1 MKKLLLIVLA
11 VALNACVTPNEEIIP
26 VALNNGDFSISV
38 DEALQNLQSELRIID
53 GDGTRSSEPRAV
65 KSVRLLKNSR
75 TRSCSGATENLL
87 YIAEF
92 EDGRGSAVLAADR
105 RIEPVLAILDN
116 TVMTERNF
124 TSSDM
129 DDIGNY
135 MASMI
140 KDYAE
145 SQVQSNAFIDFKPVD
160 PMLPDTLY
168 CYKRKPL
175 LKTKWSQRSPYNN
188 MCLSLYGI
196 PVEAGCG
203 PIAIAQLLKFHKY
216 PTEIFINGETFDWSL
231 LDRYDY
237 DGKTSVEAEEEV
249 ARFVYNIGIALGIDY
264 TTTQMSDISSEKISC
279 FLKTVGYSTSNIV
292 NYSSSIAKKY
302 IYNNGVPIIIDGINK
317 GSSYGHGWVLD
328 GWNEYKIK
336 AIEFLVDGGTRERVI
351 EYKKVHC
358 NFGWG
363 GDCDGYYTEGM
374 FDTTKYLS
382 SDEIDASVGD
392 NIYRHTDNIYNFNYN
407 FHLTTYT
414 L

>member
-26 VALNNGDFSISV
+26 VALNNGDFYISV

-75 TRSCSGATENLL
+75 TRSCLGATENLL

-175 LKTKWSQRSPYNN
+175 LKTKWSQDAPYNN
-188 MCLSLYGI
+188 LCVSSEGKKVY
-196 PVEAGCG
+196 AGCV
-203 PIAIAQLLKFHKY
+203 AIAAAQFLKFHKY
-216 PTEIFINGETFDWSL
+216 PANISINSQTFDWNL
-231 LDRYDY
+231 LDQCDY
-237 DGKTSVEAEEEV
+237 GKTMTLSAKNEV
-249 ARFVYNIGIALGIDY
+249 ARFVYNIGISVGINYLGNDSGTLTKNITNLLKALG
-264 TTTQMSDISSEKISC
+264 
-279 FLKTVGYSTSNIV
+279 YSQANYGNYNSNTIRNFV
-292 NYSSSIAKKY
+292 YGDNKP
-302 IYNNGVPIIIDGINK
+302 VIIRGINK
-317 GSSYGHGWVLD
+317 NSNAGHAWILD
-328 GWNEYKIK
+328 GWHEYKVRSV
-336 AIEFLVDGGTRERVI
+336 EFLVDGGTRERVI